1 MSKFKLSKYSDAQ
14 LATLDNA
21 GAKGAGAA
29 KEIRGLKTQSENW
42 DEDFYEVFA
51 DLDNDLAAI
60 ADEVLAATSKPKKA
74 VEDIAKKVRER
85 AKSKA
90 RISTSSETVKLYHK
104 EDHAIP
110 EHVRVYKDGLDY
122 LVQCFNE
129 SKNDYETIQTHST
142 EAAALAGAIKY
153 VSDHKKSQTKHSKP
167 APKKKNQGPLR
178 GAARI
183 KSETKAKRLALVE
196 STLQRQDLQ
205 TLSEKEVLEVARQ
218 FNDLRTNVKRD
229 EGTASK
235 HRLSATPENLVRW
248 MRDPGAF
255 DLIGIDSARATT
267 PTSDLKIKQK
277 EWWARFGFK

>member
-60 ADEVLAATSKPKKA
+60 ADEVLSATSKPKKA
-74 VEDIAKKVRER
+74 VEDIAKRVRMKAKFKEAASKRTAKNGAGAKVRAKAKDAECR
-85 AKSKA
+85 CHDDEPKHHEPAAPAAKHAAHVPKSK
-90 RISTSSETVKLYHK
+90 
-104 EDHAIP
+104 P
-110 EHVRVYKDGLDY
+110 E
-122 LVQCFNE
+122 
-129 SKNDYETIQTHST
+129 
-142 EAAALAGAIKY
+142 
-153 VSDHKKSQTKHSKP
+153 
-167 APKKKNQGPLR
+167 PKKKNQGPLR
-178 GAARI
+178 GAA
-183 KSETKAKRLALVE
+183 KSKAESKAKRLALVE
-196 STLQRQDLQ
+196 STLKRSDLQ

-218 FNDLRTNVKRD
+218 FNDLRTNVRRD